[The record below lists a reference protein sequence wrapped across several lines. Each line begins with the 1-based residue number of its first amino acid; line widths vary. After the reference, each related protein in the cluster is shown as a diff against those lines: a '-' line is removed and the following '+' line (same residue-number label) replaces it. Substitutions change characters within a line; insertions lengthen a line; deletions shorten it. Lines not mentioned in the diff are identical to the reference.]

1 MVLFFYPKDFTFVCP
16 TEIIAFSDRVEEFRK
31 INTELIACS
40 CDTVESHLAWIKTP
54 RKKGGKKEET
64 LAINNVAAGTTLGD
78 IDALAE
84 LKAKMEKG
92 E

>member
-1 MVLFFYPKDFTFVCP
+1 MIEFVKETKRIILSHSRTFEAAKEDTKP
-16 TEIIAFSDRVEEFRK
+16 ARK
-31 INTELIACS
+31 
-40 CDTVESHLAWIKTP
+40 HTP
-54 RKKGGKKEET
+54 KKEAAP
-64 LAINNVAAGTTLGD
+64 AINNVAASTTLGD

>member
-1 MVLFFYPKDFTFVCP
+1 VIEFNKDSKRIILSHSRTFEDPAREEKKAAAAAAKKSARPKKDDTP
-16 TEIIAFSDRVEEFRK
+16 KIENIAAS
-31 INTELIACS
+31 
-40 CDTVESHLAWIKTP
+40 
-54 RKKGGKKEET
+54 
-64 LAINNVAAGTTLGD
+64 TTLGD